1 MSFYFVVYFK
11 SVCTRANISKNGVKI
26 DGVFWKVKSPV
37 LATVSKS
44 ERQEQMDNTI
54 PIKTKRWEDISF
66 YFCKIRKTHLDGNDS

>member
-1 MSFYFVVYFK
+1 LPVYRGNGNVIFTFVVYFK

-26 DGVFWKVKSPV
+26 DGVFENVKSPV

-54 PIKTKRWEDISF
+54 PIKKRE
-66 YFCKIRKTHLDGNDS
+66 